1 MLVGLRI
8 ISILYDLFLAS
19 ILFYRPFSKI
29 NMKKKPLIALF
40 FILIFHGGLV
50 FLFSESRIFLVS
62 NLLLNILEYYLI
74 GLNFDYPIRQ
84 SSFWILLQTSLSLLA
99 GAVLNQGIQLILPLG
114 ELSKNLEAI
123 SLYLGISFFLSTGI
137 TLILRKLLLSHQRL
151 RIATSK
157 GNWLYQFI
165 VPLLS
170 IFFAFTISAI
180 QGGVFGADYLSI
192 ISLSSLIVLTLSSLY
207 FNLYLARQQQQYYQ
221 NQLEKEQLQFQV
233 REIQQSQEEY
243 QRLQSLRHDLKNKH
257 LTLLSLLEKNPEEAK
272 DYLYSL
278 TDSIVGEQT
287 FYSKNQTINFL
298 LNQKLHHLKD
308 EIEMEIDCFVPQDL
322 SIQPDIL
329 AVILGNCLDNSIAA
343 CLRLPNKKR
352 SLSIN
357 IRYFQQNLF
366 INIRNNFD
374 EKEKSTRKSRQ
385 KDGWGLRNIDA
396 LVKEYQGNIKRFIK
410 DGQYQIEI
418 LLPIK
423 IGTIPTKEL

>member
-19 ILFYRPFSKI
+19 MLFYRPLSKI
-29 NMKKKPLIALF
+29 NMKKKPLVALF
-40 FILIFHGGLV
+40 FILIFHGELV

-233 REIQQSQEEY
+233 QEIQQSQEEY

-278 TDSIVGEQT
+278 TDSIVELSQLLHYLNLSRCYIQAFTNCRKT
-287 FYSKNQTINFL
+287 FDNFFLVQTIFR
-298 LNQKLHHLKD
+298 
-308 EIEMEIDCFVPQDL
+308 
-322 SIQPDIL
+322 DITV
-329 AVILGNCLDNSIAA
+329 AWVNTA
-343 CLRLPNKKR
+343 
-352 SLSIN
+352 
-357 IRYFQQNLF
+357 FM
-366 INIRNNFD
+366 
-374 EKEKSTRKSRQ
+374 
-385 KDGWGLRNIDA
+385 
-396 LVKEYQGNIKRFIK
+396 
-410 DGQYQIEI
+410 
-418 LLPIK
+418 
-423 IGTIPTKEL
+423 

>member
-308 EIEMEIDCFVPQDL
+308 EIEMEIDCFVPQEL

>member
-19 ILFYRPFSKI
+19 MLFYRPLSKI
-29 NMKKKPLIALF
+29 NMKKKPLVALF
-40 FILIFHGGLV
+40 FILIFHGELV

-123 SLYLGISFFLSTGI
+123 SLYLGISFILSTGI
-137 TLILRKLLLSHQRL
+137 TLILRKLLLSHQKL

-243 QRLQSLRHDLKNKH
+243 QRLQSLRHDLK
-257 LTLLSLLEKNPEEAK
+257 
-272 DYLYSL
+272 
-278 TDSIVGEQT
+278 
-287 FYSKNQTINFL
+287 
-298 LNQKLHHLKD
+298 
-308 EIEMEIDCFVPQDL
+308 
-322 SIQPDIL
+322 
-329 AVILGNCLDNSIAA
+329 
-343 CLRLPNKKR
+343 
-352 SLSIN
+352 IN
-357 IRYFQQNLF
+357 I
-366 INIRNNFD
+366 
-374 EKEKSTRKSRQ
+374 
-385 KDGWGLRNIDA
+385 
-396 LVKEYQGNIKRFIK
+396 
-410 DGQYQIEI
+410 
-418 LLPIK
+418 
-423 IGTIPTKEL
+423 

>member
-1 MLVGLRI
+1 MGNSCSYSLKVV
-8 ISILYDLFLAS
+8 
-19 ILFYRPFSKI
+19 
-29 NMKKKPLIALF
+29 F
-40 FILIFHGGLV
+40 FW
-50 FLFSESRIFLVS
+50 VS

-192 ISLSSLIVLTLSSLY
+192 ISLSSLY

-221 NQLEKEQLQFQV
+221 KSIGKMNSYSFKFEKYNNLKKSINVLTKAFGN
-233 REIQQSQEEY
+233 
-243 QRLQSLRHDLKNKH
+243 DLKNKH
-257 LTLLSLLEKNPEEAK
+257 LTSFIALEKNPEEAK

-287 FYSKNQTINFL
+287 FYFL
-298 LNQKLHHLKD
+298 KIKLL
-308 EIEMEIDCFVPQDL
+308 IF
-322 SIQPDIL
+322 
-329 AVILGNCLDNSIAA
+329 
-343 CLRLPNKKR
+343 
-352 SLSIN
+352 
-357 IRYFQQNLF
+357 
-366 INIRNNFD
+366 
-374 EKEKSTRKSRQ
+374 
-385 KDGWGLRNIDA
+385 
-396 LVKEYQGNIKRFIK
+396 
-410 DGQYQIEI
+410 
-418 LLPIK
+418 
-423 IGTIPTKEL
+423 

>member
-1 MLVGLRI
+1 M
-8 ISILYDLFLAS
+8 
-19 ILFYRPFSKI
+19 
-29 NMKKKPLIALF
+29 
-40 FILIFHGGLV
+40 

-123 SLYLGISFFLSTGI
+123 SLYLGISFLSTGI

-207 FNLYLARQQQQYYQ
+207 FNL
-221 NQLEKEQLQFQV
+221 
-233 REIQQSQEEY
+233 
-243 QRLQSLRHDLKNKH
+243 
-257 LTLLSLLEKNPEEAK
+257 
-272 DYLYSL
+272 
-278 TDSIVGEQT
+278 
-287 FYSKNQTINFL
+287 
-298 LNQKLHHLKD
+298 
-308 EIEMEIDCFVPQDL
+308 
-322 SIQPDIL
+322 
-329 AVILGNCLDNSIAA
+329 
-343 CLRLPNKKR
+343 
-352 SLSIN
+352 
-357 IRYFQQNLF
+357 
-366 INIRNNFD
+366 
-374 EKEKSTRKSRQ
+374 
-385 KDGWGLRNIDA
+385 
-396 LVKEYQGNIKRFIK
+396 
-410 DGQYQIEI
+410 
-418 LLPIK
+418 
-423 IGTIPTKEL
+423 

>member
-99 GAVLNQGIQLILPLG
+99 GAVLNQVIQLILPLG

-308 EIEMEIDCFVPQDL
+308 EIDMEIDCFVPQEL

-343 CLRLPNKKR
+343 CLRLPNTER
-352 SLSIN
+352 SLSLN

-374 EKEKSTRKSRQ
+374 EKEKFTRKSRQ

>member
-1 MLVGLRI
+1 
-8 ISILYDLFLAS
+8 
-19 ILFYRPFSKI
+19 
-29 NMKKKPLIALF
+29 MKKKPLIALF

-99 GAVLNQGIQLILPLG
+99 GAVLNQGIQLILPLE

-308 EIEMEIDCFVPQDL
+308 EIEMEIDCFVPQEL

>member
-99 GAVLNQGIQLILPLG
+99 GAVLNQGIQLILPLE

-308 EIEMEIDCFVPQDL
+308 EIEMKIDCFVPQEL

>member
-1 MLVGLRI
+1 MGNSCSYSLR
-8 ISILYDLFLAS
+8 
-19 ILFYRPFSKI
+19 
-29 NMKKKPLIALF
+29 
-40 FILIFHGGLV
+40 V
-50 FLFSESRIFLVS
+50 VFLVS

-99 GAVLNQGIQLILPLG
+99 GCPKPRNPTNFTFRGTI
-114 ELSKNLEAI
+114 KNLEAI

-243 QRLQSLRHDLKNKH
+243 
-257 LTLLSLLEKNPEEAK
+257 
-272 DYLYSL
+272 
-278 TDSIVGEQT
+278 
-287 FYSKNQTINFL
+287 
-298 LNQKLHHLKD
+298 
-308 EIEMEIDCFVPQDL
+308 
-322 SIQPDIL
+322 
-329 AVILGNCLDNSIAA
+329 
-343 CLRLPNKKR
+343 
-352 SLSIN
+352 
-357 IRYFQQNLF
+357 
-366 INIRNNFD
+366 
-374 EKEKSTRKSRQ
+374 
-385 KDGWGLRNIDA
+385 
-396 LVKEYQGNIKRFIK
+396 
-410 DGQYQIEI
+410 
-418 LLPIK
+418 
-423 IGTIPTKEL
+423 PTSPKPSA

>member
-19 ILFYRPFSKI
+19 MLFYRPLSKI
-29 NMKKKPLIALF
+29 NMKKKPLVALF
-40 FILIFHGGLV
+40 FILIFHGELV

-308 EIEMEIDCFVPQDL
+308 EIEMEIDCFVPQEL

>member
-40 FILIFHGGLV
+40 FILIFHGELV
-50 FLFSESRIFLVS
+50 FLFSESRVFLVS

-221 NQLEKEQLQFQV
+221 NQQNHLLQ
-233 REIQQSQEEY
+233 
-243 QRLQSLRHDLKNKH
+243 
-257 LTLLSLLEKNPEEAK
+257 
-272 DYLYSL
+272 
-278 TDSIVGEQT
+278 
-287 FYSKNQTINFL
+287 
-298 LNQKLHHLKD
+298 
-308 EIEMEIDCFVPQDL
+308 
-322 SIQPDIL
+322 
-329 AVILGNCLDNSIAA
+329 
-343 CLRLPNKKR
+343 
-352 SLSIN
+352 
-357 IRYFQQNLF
+357 
-366 INIRNNFD
+366 
-374 EKEKSTRKSRQ
+374 
-385 KDGWGLRNIDA
+385 
-396 LVKEYQGNIKRFIK
+396 
-410 DGQYQIEI
+410 
-418 LLPIK
+418 
-423 IGTIPTKEL
+423 

>member
-19 ILFYRPFSKI
+19 MLFYRPLSKI
-29 NMKKKPLIALF
+29 NMKKKPLVALF
-40 FILIFHGGLV
+40 FILIFHGELV

-207 FNLYLARQQQQYYQ
+207 FNLYLARQQQQYYH

-272 DYLYSL
+272 DYLSNTAKA
-278 TDSIVGEQT
+278 TD
-287 FYSKNQTINFL
+287 K
-298 LNQKLHHLKD
+298 
-308 EIEMEIDCFVPQDL
+308 EIETMLNELYQDGYY
-322 SIQPDIL
+322 DYK
-329 AVILGNCLDNSIAA
+329 LGENYEQ
-343 CLRLPNKKR
+343 
-352 SLSIN
+352 SLYQ
-357 IRYFQQNLF
+357 RYN
-366 INIRNNFD
+366 
-374 EKEKSTRKSRQ
+374 EGGK
-385 KDGWGLRNIDA
+385 
-396 LVKEYQGNIKRFIK
+396 
-410 DGQYQIEI
+410 
-418 LLPIK
+418 
-423 IGTIPTKEL
+423 

>member
-50 FLFSESRIFLVS
+50 FLFSESRVFLVS

-74 GLNFDYPIRQ
+74 GLYFDYPISQ

-99 GAVLNQGIQLILPLG
+99 GAVLNQGIQLILPLA

-308 EIEMEIDCFVPQDL
+308 EIEMEIDCFVPQEL

-343 CLRLPNKKR
+343 CLRLPNTER
-352 SLSIN
+352 SLSLN

-385 KDGWGLRNIDA
+385 KDGWGLRNIDV
-396 LVKEYQGNIKRFIK
+396 LVQEYQGNIKRFIK

>member
-19 ILFYRPFSKI
+19 MLFYRPLSKI
-29 NMKKKPLIALF
+29 NMKKKPLVALF
-40 FILIFHGGLV
+40 FILIFHGELV

-308 EIEMEIDCFVPQDL
+308 EIEMEIDCFVPQEL

-329 AVILGNCLDNSIAA
+329 AVILGNCLDSSITA
-343 CLRLPNKKR
+343 CLRLPNKER
-352 SLSIN
+352 NLSLN

-396 LVKEYQGNIKRFIK
+396 LVQEYQGNIKHFIK

-423 IGTIPTKEL
+423 IGTIPTKEF

>member
-165 VPLLS
+165 VPILS

-308 EIEMEIDCFVPQDL
+308 EIDMEIDCFVPQEL

-343 CLRLPNKKR
+343 CLRLPNTER
-352 SLSIN
+352 SLSLN

-385 KDGWGLRNIDA
+385 KDGWGLRNIDV
-396 LVKEYQGNIKRFIK
+396 LVQEYQGNIKRFIK

>member
-19 ILFYRPFSKI
+19 MLFYRPLSKI
-29 NMKKKPLIALF
+29 NMKKKPLVALF
-40 FILIFHGGLV
+40 FILIFHGELV

-157 GNWLYQFI
+157 GNWFYQFI

-233 REIQQSQEEY
+233 QEIQQSQEEY

-308 EIEMEIDCFVPQDL
+308 EIEMEIDCFVPQEL

-329 AVILGNCLDNSIAA
+329 AVILGNCLDNSITA
-343 CLRLPNKKR
+343 CLRLQNKER
-352 SLSIN
+352 NLSLN

-396 LVKEYQGNIKRFIK
+396 LVQEYQGNIKHFIK

-423 IGTIPTKEL
+423 IGTIPTKEF

>member
-40 FILIFHGGLV
+40 FILIFHGELV
-50 FLFSESRIFLVS
+50 FLFSESRVFLVS

-257 LTLLSLLEKNPEEAK
+257 LTLLALLEENPDEARE
-272 DYLYSL
+272 YLQSL
-278 TDSIVGEQT
+278 TDSISGKQT
-287 FYSKNQTINFL
+287 FYSKNPTVNYL
-298 LNQKLHHLKD
+298 LNQKLHDVED
-308 EIEMEIDCFVPQDL
+308 EIALEIDCFIPQEL

-329 AVILGNCLDNSIAA
+329 AVILGNCLDNSISA
-343 CLRLPNKKR
+343 CLRLTDKSER
-352 SLSIN
+352 TLALN

-366 INIRNNFD
+366 ISINNTFN
-374 EKEKSTRKSRQ
+374 EQEQETRKTRQ
-385 KDGWGLRNIDA
+385 RDGWGLRNVDA
-396 LVKEYQGNIKRFIK
+396 LVQEYQGTVKRFK
-410 DGQYQIEI
+410 ENGHYRTEI
-418 LLPIK
+418 LLPS
-423 IGTIPTKEL
+423 PVN

>member
-99 GAVLNQGIQLILPLG
+99 GAVLNQVIHLILPLG

-308 EIEMEIDCFVPQDL
+308 EIDMEIDCFVPQEL

-343 CLRLPNKKR
+343 CLRLPNTER
-352 SLSIN
+352 SLSLN

-374 EKEKSTRKSRQ
+374 EKEKFTRKSRQ

>member
-40 FILIFHGGLV
+40 FILIFHGELV
-50 FLFSESRIFLVS
+50 FLFSESRVFLVS

-308 EIEMEIDCFVPQDL
+308 EIEMEIDCFVPQEL

-329 AVILGNCLDNSIAA
+329 AVILGNCLVYSIAA
-343 CLRLPNKKR
+343 CLRLPNKER

-385 KDGWGLRNIDA
+385 KDGLGLRNIDA

>member
-50 FLFSESRIFLVS
+50 FLFSESRVFLVS

-74 GLNFDYPIRQ
+74 GLYFDYPISQ

-99 GAVLNQGIQLILPLG
+99 GAVLNQGIQLILPLA

-308 EIEMEIDCFVPQDL
+308 EIEMEIDCFVPQEL

-343 CLRLPNKKR
+343 CLRLPNTER
-352 SLSIN
+352 SLSLN

-385 KDGWGLRNIDA
+385 KDGWGLRNINV
-396 LVKEYQGNIKRFIK
+396 LVQEYQGNIKRFIK

>member
-278 TDSIVGEQT
+278 TDSIVGKQT

-308 EIEMEIDCFVPQDL
+308 EIKMEIDCFVPQEL

>member
-40 FILIFHGGLV
+40 FILIFHGELV
-50 FLFSESRIFLVS
+50 FLFSESRVFLVS
-62 NLLLNILEYYLI
+62 NLLLKILEYYLI

-278 TDSIVGEQT
+278 TDSIVGKQT

-308 EIEMEIDCFVPQDL
+308 EIKMEIDCFVPQEL

-343 CLRLPNKKR
+343 CLRLPNKER

>member
-1 MLVGLRI
+1 M
-8 ISILYDLFLAS
+8 
-19 ILFYRPFSKI
+19 
-29 NMKKKPLIALF
+29 
-40 FILIFHGGLV
+40 

-257 LTLLSLLEKNPEEAK
+257 LTLLALLEENPDEAR
-272 DYLYSL
+272 DYLHSL
-278 TDSIVGEQT
+278 TDSISGKQT
-287 FYSKNQTINFL
+287 FYSKNPTINFL
-298 LNQKLHHLKD
+298 LNQKLHDVED
-308 EIEMEIDCFVPQDL
+308 EIELEIDCFVPQEL

-329 AVILGNCLDNSIAA
+329 AVILGNCLDNSISA
-343 CLRLPNKKR
+343 CLRLTDKSER
-352 SLSIN
+352 TLALN

-366 INIRNNFD
+366 ISINNTFN
-374 EKEKSTRKSRQ
+374 EQEQETRKTRQ
-385 KDGWGLRNIDA
+385 RDGWGLRNVDA
-396 LVKEYQGNIKRFIK
+396 LVQEYQGTIKRFK
-410 DGQYQIEI
+410 ENGHYRTEI
-418 LLPIK
+418 LLPSPIN
-423 IGTIPTKEL
+423 E

>member
-40 FILIFHGGLV
+40 FILIFHGELV
-50 FLFSESRIFLVS
+50 FLFSESRVFLVS
-62 NLLLNILEYYLI
+62 NLLLNILEYFLI

-278 TDSIVGEQT
+278 TDCIVGEQT

-308 EIEMEIDCFVPQDL
+308 EIDMEIDCFVPQEL

-343 CLRLPNKKR
+343 CLRLPNTER
-352 SLSIN
+352 ILSLN